1 MAFVIPMF
9 AALGTAAGA
18 SAATAGIAGLSL
30 ASGALGVVGAIQQGK
45 QANAAAQ
52 SEANMADYNAKMS
65 EIQARQAYA
74 AAGVQED
81 EMRRRGRVALGNQLA
96 SSAEAGAGLNGDLLR
111 ESVYGIES
119 DAMAIRYEGDLKA
132 QGLKDSAALQS
143 SAAAVARDRG
153 KRAVTASYLNAGASV
168 LNSATSYY
176 GATSKIASAGKV
188 V

>member
-1 MAFVIPMF
+1 MPIF

-30 ASGALGVVGAIQQGK
+30 ASGALGVVGAIQSGR
-45 QANAAAQ
+45 QASAAAK
-52 SEANMADYNAKMS
+52 SEANMAEYNSKMN

-81 EMRRRGRVALGNQLA
+81 ETRRRGRVAIGNQLA

-111 ESVYGIES
+111 ESVFGVES

-132 QGLKDSAALQS
+132 QGLKDSASLQA
-143 SAAAVARDRG
+143 SAASVARDRG
-153 KRAVTASYLNAGASV
+153 NRAVTSSYLNAGSSV
-168 LNSATSYY
+168 LSAATSYY
-176 GATSKIASAGKV
+176 GASSKIDAAGKV
-188 V
+188 A